1 MNQLAPQLRPMERM
15 GQNIRYTL
23 RSLLRSPSFSIA
35 ALLCLALGIGATSVI
50 FSIVNAVVLRPLPYR
65 QPDRLARIYTEFPD
79 FPNGGLRRFWV
90 SEPEVFDLKAA
101 ESYQAIG
108 AYATSGVNLSTA
120 TDPIRVTAAGVNAE
134 GLATLGVAP
143 EKGRLFTPEEDKPG
157 LPPVILLSHRLWQ
170 RAYAGDPDILNK
182 DVFLAGVKCRVIG
195 IMPKNFIFPPGE
207 TDAAEAWAPLQLNPA
222 SKNRGGHNYNVF
234 GRLKDGVTLQQARQ
248 EMAGLVAHWGE
259 AESPMNHVFSPAHH
273 PVVMYDFY
281 DETVRSVR
289 KAMLLLLGAVVF
301 VLLIACVNVA
311 NLLLA
316 RSEGRQ
322 REIAVRRALGA
333 STGQLLAQFTVEG
346 IVLSLA
352 GAVLGLVLAFAG
364 LRLILNTGAAS
375 IPRAD
380 EIALDW
386 RVLLFTLSVSIASGM
401 VFGLAPLVQISALRL
416 FDTLKAASGRLS
428 STNSSNQFRR
438 GLVVVEM
445 AMAFVLL
452 AGAGLMVRGFWRLQ
466 QVNVGFNPR
475 GVLTARVELPE
486 SSYKT
491 GASQQQFWQRL
502 ADKVNQTPGVAA
514 ASLASGLPPTRPPNE
529 NDTDIEG
536 FVKVPN
542 GPIESVNF
550 YQIVT
555 PKYFETIGARLMEGR
570 WFDQHDGPARSV
582 IVNQT
587 MANTFWPHKSAIG
600 RRVKPSTKEWYTV
613 IGVVADLKNAGA
625 DRPTGTELFIPYN
638 NTENVGGTESPYILV
653 RANGNPA
660 QLANAVREAV
670 RSLDPSLPVAKVRVM
685 EDVVAAAS
693 SRPRFLTLI
702 LGLFSVLALVLA
714 AVGIYGVISYSV
726 AQRTAEFG
734 IKIALGAEPRMLLR
748 QVLQQGMLLGVAGM
762 GVGTVVAFFLTQFVE
777 GLIFGVSG
785 LDMTSLGATAAV
797 LALATL
803 AACWIPAARAMR
815 TEPIQALRYE

>member
-1 MNQLAPQLRPMERM
+1 M

-65 QPDRLARIYTEFPD
+65 QPDRLTRIYTEFPD

-101 ESYQAIG
+101 KSYQTIG

-120 TDPIRVTAAGVNAE
+120 TDPIRVTAAFVNAD

-143 EKGRLFTPEEDKPG
+143 EKGRLFSPEEDKPG
-157 LPPVILLSHRLWQ
+157 VPPVILLSHRLWQ

-207 TDAAEAWAPLQLNPA
+207 TDAAEAWTPLQLNPA
-222 SKNRGGHNYNVF
+222 SQNRGGHNFNVF

-259 AESPMNHVFSPAHH
+259 AASPMNHVFSPAHH
-273 PVVMYDFY
+273 PIVMYDFY

-289 KAMLLLLGAVVF
+289 KAMFLLLGAVVF

-333 STGQLLAQFTVEG
+333 STGQLLAQFTAEG

-352 GAVLGLVLAFAG
+352 GAALGLVFAYAG
-364 LRLILNTGAAS
+364 LRVILNAGAAS

-386 RVLLFTLSVSIASGM
+386 RVLLFTLVVSIASGL
-401 VFGLAPLVQISALRL
+401 VFGLAPLVQVSALRL
-416 FDTLKAASGRLS
+416 FDTLKAASGRSS

-438 GLVVVEM
+438 VLVVVEM

-466 QVNVGFNPR
+466 QVSVGLNPN
-475 GVLTARVELPE
+475 GVLTAGIELPE
-486 SSYKT
+486 ASYKT
-491 GASQQQFWQRL
+491 GSAQKQFWQRL
-502 ADKVNQTPGVAA
+502 EAKLNQTPGVTA
-514 ASLASGLPPTRPPNE
+514 ASLASGLPPARPPNE

-570 WFDQHDGPARSV
+570 WFDQHDGPAQSV

-587 MANTFWPHKSAIG
+587 MANTFWPHQSAIG
-600 RRVKPSTKEWYTV
+600 HRVKPGTKEWYTV
-613 IGVVADLKNAGA
+613 VGVVADIKNAGA
-625 DRPTGTELFIPYN
+625 DRPTGTELFLPYN
-638 NTENVGGTESPYILV
+638 AERGYTGSPYVLL
-653 RANGNPA
+653 RTNGNPA

-670 RSLDPSLPVAKVRVM
+670 RTIDPTLPVAKVRTM

-702 LGLFSVLALVLA
+702 LGLFSVLALILA
-714 AVGIYGVISYSV
+714 AIGIYGVISYSV
-726 AQRTAEFG
+726 AQRTTEFG
-734 IKIALGAEPRMLLR
+734 IRLALGAEPGRLLR
-748 QVLQQGMLLGVAGM
+748 QVLQQGLLLGAAGM
-762 GVGTVVAFFLTQFVE
+762 AVGTVVAFFATRFVE

-785 LDMTSLGATAAV
+785 LDAASLGVTAVV
-797 LALATL
+797 LAFSTL
-803 AACWIPAARAMR
+803 AACYVPAARAMR
-815 TEPIQALRYE
+815 TEPVEALRYE

>member
-1 MNQLAPQLRPMERM
+1 M

-23 RSLLRSPSFSIA
+23 RSMLRSPSFSIA

-65 QPDRLARIYTEFPD
+65 QPERLARIYTEFPD

-90 SEPEVFDLKAA
+90 SEPEVFDLKTAK
-101 ESYQAIG
+101 SYQAIG
-108 AYATSGVNLSTA
+108 AYATGGVNLSTA
-120 TDPIRVTAAGVNAE
+120 TDPIRVTAAYVNAE
-134 GLATLGVAP
+134 GLSTLGIAP

-157 LPPVILLSHRLWQ
+157 VPPVILLSQSLWQ

-182 DVFLAGVKCRVIG
+182 DVFLAGVKCKVIG
-195 IMPKNFIFPPGE
+195 IMPRGFIFPPGE
-207 TDAAEAWAPLQLNPA
+207 TDAAEAWTPLQLNPA

-234 GRLKDGVTLQQARQ
+234 GRLRDGVTIQQARQ

-259 AESPMNHVFSPAHH
+259 AYSPMNHVFSPAHH

-352 GAVLGLVLAFAG
+352 GALLGLILAFGG
-364 LRLILNTGAAS
+364 LRLILDTGAAS

-380 EIALDW
+380 EIALDG
-386 RVLLFTLSVSIASGM
+386 RVLLFTLGVSIASGV
-401 VFGLAPLVQISALRL
+401 VFGFAPLVQVSALRL
-416 FDTLKAASGRLS
+416 FDTLKAASGRSS

-438 GLVVVEM
+438 VLVVVEM

-466 QVNVGFNPR
+466 QVNVGFNPH

-486 SSYKT
+486 SFYKT
-491 GASQQQFWQRL
+491 HASQEQFWERL
-502 ADKVNQTPGVAA
+502 TAQLNQSPGVTA
-514 ASLASGLPPTRPPNE
+514 ASLASGLPPLRRPNE

-555 PKYFETIGARLMEGR
+555 PQYFETIGARLMEGR

-587 MANTFWPHKSAIG
+587 MANTFWPHQSAIG
-600 RRVKPSTKEWYTV
+600 RRVRPGTKEWYTV
-613 IGVVADLKNAGA
+613 VGVVADIKNAGA
-625 DRPTGTELFIPYN
+625 DRPTGTELFVPYN
-638 NTENVGGTESPYILV
+638 NADGGDTDSPYIL
-653 RANGNPA
+653 
-660 QLANAVREAV
+660 
-670 RSLDPSLPVAKVRVM
+670 
-685 EDVVAAAS
+685 
-693 SRPRFLTLI
+693 
-702 LGLFSVLALVLA
+702 
-714 AVGIYGVISYSV
+714 
-726 AQRTAEFG
+726 
-734 IKIALGAEPRMLLR
+734 
-748 QVLQQGMLLGVAGM
+748 
-762 GVGTVVAFFLTQFVE
+762 
-777 GLIFGVSG
+777 
-785 LDMTSLGATAAV
+785 
-797 LALATL
+797 
-803 AACWIPAARAMR
+803 
-815 TEPIQALRYE
+815 

>member
-1 MNQLAPQLRPMERM
+1 M

-79 FPNGGLRRFWV
+79 FPNGGLLRFWV
-90 SEPEVFDLKAA
+90 SEPEVFDLKTAK
-101 ESYQAIG
+101 SYQAIG
-108 AYATSGVNLSTA
+108 AYATDGVNLSTA
-120 TDPIRVTAAGVNAE
+120 TDPIRVTAAFVNAE
-134 GLATLGVAP
+134 GLSTLGIAP
-143 EKGRLFTPEEDKPG
+143 ENGRLFTPEEDRPG
-157 LPPVILLSHRLWQ
+157 VPPVILLSHRLWQ

-195 IMPKNFIFPPGE
+195 IMPKSFIFPPGE
-207 TDAAEAWAPLQLNPA
+207 TDAAEAWTPLQLNPA
-222 SKNRGGHNYNVF
+222 SENRGGHNYNVF

-248 EMAGLVAHWGE
+248 EMGGLVAHWGE
-259 AESPMNHVFSPAHH
+259 AGSPMNHVFSPAHH

-281 DETVRSVR
+281 DETVRGVR

-333 STGQLLAQFTVEG
+333 NTPQLLAQFTVEG
-346 IVLSLA
+346 VVLSLA
-352 GAVLGLVLAFAG
+352 GALLGLILAFGG
-364 LRLILNTGAAS
+364 LRLILNTGAGS

-380 EIALDW
+380 EVALDW
-386 RVLLFTLSVSIASGM
+386 RVLLFTLGVSIASGV
-401 VFGLAPLVQISALRL
+401 VFGLAPLVQVSALRL
-416 FDTLKAASGRLS
+416 FDTLKAASGRSS
-428 STNSSNQFRR
+428 STNTSNQFRR
-438 GLVVVEM
+438 VLVVVEM
-445 AMAFVLL
+445 TMAFVLL

-466 QVNVGFNPR
+466 QVNVGFNPH
-475 GVLTARVELPE
+475 GVLTARIELPE

-491 GASQQQFWQRL
+491 HASQQQFWQRL
-502 ADKVNQTPGVAA
+502 AGQLNQAPGVTG
-514 ASLASGLPPTRPPNE
+514 ASLASGLPPFRRPNE

-542 GPIESVNF
+542 GPIQSVNF
-550 YQIVT
+550 YQTVT
-555 PKYFETIGARLMEGR
+555 PQYFETIGARLMEGR

-587 MANTFWPHKSAIG
+587 MANTFWPHQSAIG
-600 RRVKPSTKEWYTV
+600 HRVKPGTKEWYTV
-613 IGVVADLKNAGA
+613 VGVVADIKNAGA
-625 DRPTGTELFIPYN
+625 DRPTGTELFVPYN
-638 NTENVGGTESPYILV
+638 NANVGGTDSPYILV
-653 RANGNPA
+653 RTRGNPA

-670 RSLDPSLPVAKVRVM
+670 RSLDPGLPVAKVRIM

-726 AQRTAEFG
+726 AQRTTEFG
-734 IKIALGAEPRMLLR
+734 IKIALGAEPGVLLR

-762 GVGTVVAFFLTQFVE
+762 VVGTVVAFFLTQFVE

-803 AACWIPAARAMR
+803 AACYVPAARAMR